1 MKIETINVEQEL
13 ERFFKEVIK
22 QSRSNLTKGG
32 HNASKDLYK
41 KMDYDITVSKNSIDV
56 DFLLPIGPGQ
66 SIGDIPYGEYLDK
79 GVKGTKEGKSL
90 ANYKYTT
97 KKPPVKF
104 LRTWLK
110 RKTGKFRSKDLNSRA
125 FAVQN
130 IIYQRGIKPTEFFSK
145 PFEREFKK
153 LPEELIEAYGLDVEQ
168 FMDFVLNKK

>member
-1 MKIETINVEQEL
+1 MLETVNIEKEL

-22 QSRSNLTKGG
+22 ESRKNLKSGG
-32 HNASKDLYK
+32 HNASGDLSRSLNYNIK
-41 KMDYDITVSKNSIDV
+41 ENPNSIEA
-56 DFLLPIGPGQ
+56 DFLMEDY
-66 SIGDIPYGEYLDK
+66 GDFIDK
-79 GVKGTKEGKSL
+79 GVKGVKEGKSL
-90 ANYKYTT
+90 KNYKYTT

-145 PFEREFKK
+145 PFEKAFKT
-153 LPEELIEAYGLDVEQ
+153 LPDELVEAYGLDVEQ
-168 FMDFVLNKK
+168 FMEFVLKD

>member
-1 MKIETINVEQEL
+1 MLETVNIEKEL

-22 QSRSNLTKGG
+22 ESRSNLKKTNS
-32 HNASKDLYK
+32 NASGDLSRSLNYK
-41 KMDYDITVSKNSIDV
+41 IKENPNSIEA
-56 DFLLPIGPGQ
+56 DFLMEDY
-66 SIGDIPYGEYLDK
+66 GDFIDK

-145 PFEREFKK
+145 PFEEAFKT
-153 LPEELIEAYGLDVEQ
+153 LPDELIEAYGLDVDKFIE
-168 FMDFVLNKK
+168 FVIKD